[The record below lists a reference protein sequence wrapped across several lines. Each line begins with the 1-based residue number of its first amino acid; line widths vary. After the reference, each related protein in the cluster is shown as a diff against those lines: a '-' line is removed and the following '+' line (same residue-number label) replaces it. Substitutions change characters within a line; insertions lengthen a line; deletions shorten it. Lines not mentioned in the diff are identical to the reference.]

1 MALNTLQGLYGT
13 RSPIYVTWSTSGVS
27 FINYVELEIY
37 IWTGARGSRSASPH
51 ITINR
56 TTGFGSNTTH
66 TTDISSLIADQLNT
80 TIAKLFNDGILSEQ
94 NGRIAWVQIDYEVS
108 YNTNPINTVFDTG
121 SSDIFQVIEGYSY
134 FDEGANYSYEES
146 ILSPK
151 GILSTDN
158 KFNTYEYNVEM
169 MPVYLGEYGEGY
181 DIIWGYKARVEAD
194 GGTIESLQCANIGWK
209 TLRILLDDGNYY
221 DYEMTESQLYGT
233 EAEDRIKLLPSGV
246 ANLKNFLVTQGS
258 SLDVVNADWYEL
270 QLRDTFGTV
279 LDSRRLYP
287 TCEIKYEP
295 VMLAYISRYGTWN
308 YATFFKRNEQ
318 TIDVT
323 SQQYRTIIGNV
334 QSGAYTYGLHNPMY
348 KKYNTNAK
356 RRISLN
362 SGFVSE
368 EFKEVMEQ
376 ILLSEYVLIV
386 TADKRTVVKDGSTYT
401 YTASNGAVAV
411 NVATTS
417 VVKKQSV
424 NEKLIDY
431 TLDLEYAFDE
441 LNSTL

>member
-1 MALNTLQGLYGT
+1 MGLNTLQGLYGT
-13 RSPIYVTWSTSGVS
+13 RSPIYVTWSGTSVTS
-27 FINYVELEIY
+27 IKSVELEIY
-37 IWTGARGSRSASPH
+37 IWTGARGSRPASPH

-66 TTDISSLIADQLNT
+66 TTDISSLIADQINT
-80 TIAKLFNDGILSEQ
+80 NIAKLFNDNILSEQ
-94 NGRIAWVQIDYEVS
+94 NNRIAWVQIDYDVT
-108 YNTNPINTVFDTG
+108 YNTSTNETG

-181 DIIWGYKARVEAD
+181 DIVWGYEARVEAD
-194 GGTIESLQCANIGWK
+194 GGTVESLQCANIGWR

-221 DYEMTESQLYGT
+221 DYEMTETQLYGT
-233 EAEDRIKLLPSGV
+233 QAEDRIKLLPSGV
-246 ANLKNFLVTQGS
+246 ANLKNWLVAQGS
-258 SLDVVNADWYEL
+258 SLDVVNAEWYEL

-287 TCEIKYEP
+287 TCEMKYEP

-308 YATFFKRNEQ
+308 YATFFKRNDQ

-323 SQQYRTIIGNV
+323 SQQYRTITGKVTN
-334 QSGAYTYGLHNPMY
+334 GAYNYGLHNPMY

-356 RRISLN
+356 RRITLN
-362 SGFVSE
+362 SGFVAE

-386 TADKRTVVKDGSTYT
+386 TADKRTVVKSGSTYT
-401 YTASNGAVAV
+401 YTAQNGAVAV

-424 NEKLIDY
+424 NEKLIEY